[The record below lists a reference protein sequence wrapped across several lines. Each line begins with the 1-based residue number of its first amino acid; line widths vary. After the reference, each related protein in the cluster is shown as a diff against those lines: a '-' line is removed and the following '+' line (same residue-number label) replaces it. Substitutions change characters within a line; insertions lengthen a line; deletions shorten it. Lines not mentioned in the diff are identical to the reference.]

1 MGLEKN
7 IAKYVKS
14 KGITLTVMAKQTG
27 IAYMALYDSLINER
41 RKRKLRSNELIAIC
55 KFLEKKP
62 DDFIDK
68 PKA

>member
-41 RKRKLRSNELIAIC
+41 RKRKLRSNELIVIC

-68 PKA
+68 LTA

>member
-55 KFLEKKP
+55 KFLEKKTG
-62 DDFIDK
+62 
-68 PKA
+68 